1 MARIAGVD
9 IPRDKKVNV
18 ALTYIYGVGPTV
30 SQKVLERTNV
40 GPDTRVKDLT
50 DALRL
55 AARLNAS
62 DKASEL
68 SPIAGALAAEIMGS
82 VRPFG
87 AVDLEVRVAVAGS
100 TADGTVT
107 VYHCEGSSAAAAEFK
122 ELASRKVTV
131 GDRFDWVLARQPQF
145 ASSSRDLARLTA
157 ALVSG
162 LESLAD
168 RF

>member
-1 MARIAGVD
+1 MTATRSDGVR
-9 IPRDKKVNV
+9 RDTLP
-18 ALTYIYGVGPTV
+18 AA
-30 SQKVLERTNV
+30 
-40 GPDTRVKDLT
+40 RVKDLT

-157 ALVSG
+157 ALVAAALIAGTGAIAALAPIDARLG
-162 LESLAD
+162 LVGLTPGNP
-168 RF
+168 RWR